1 MSVDDLT
8 LELNHPMTEEEM
20 DHLLDVDLEHTSE
33 VEFKTKHGK
42 RVIFVRKQSSL
53 MTKGGWI
60 SVKDRLPERGTRC
73 LIYAAQGKAHYT
85 SIANFNGY
93 FGLSGRRAYWKVTHW
108 MPIPEP
114 PTGDKS

>member
-20 DHLLDVDLEHTSE
+20 DHLLDVDLEHTNE

-42 RVIFVRKQSSL
+42 RVIFVRKQSCL

-60 SVKDRLPERGTRC
+60 SVKDRLPKTGSLALVYGSLGAMTVAR
-73 LIYAAQGKAHYT
+73 Y
-85 SIANFNGY
+85 IARNDWVVP
-93 FGLSGRRAYWKVTHW
+93 GLFSTITHW
-108 MPIPEP
+108 MPLPEP
-114 PTGDKS
+114 PKG

>member
-1 MSVDDLT
+1 MRLIDADALIREICRDQCERKYEDCDGMCQMVAY
-8 LELNHPMTEEEM
+8 
-20 DHLLDVDLEHTSE
+20 
-33 VEFKTKHGK
+33 VENTPTIGD
-42 RVIFVRKQSSL
+42 
-53 MTKGGWI
+53 WI
-60 SVKDRLPERGTRC
+60 SVEERLPERGTRC